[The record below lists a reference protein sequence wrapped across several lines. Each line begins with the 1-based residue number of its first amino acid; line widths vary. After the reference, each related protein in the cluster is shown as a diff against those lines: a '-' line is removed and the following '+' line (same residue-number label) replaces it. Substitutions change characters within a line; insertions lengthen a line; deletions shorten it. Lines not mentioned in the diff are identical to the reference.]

1 MESRLSRQLLRIV
14 ELDKAGHLTPA
25 IQHRLSETLDAFHLQ
40 EQHRAAGGPTGLPTG
55 PSLLGGVQNAGLGKY
70 INAGPK
76 VRAPRAN
83 FPKLSAAPKIPMPK
97 PPAIPGVK

>member
-1 MESRLSRQLLRIV
+1 MEARLTKQLMHIV
-14 ELDKAGHLTPA
+14 ELDKRGDLSPE
-25 IQHRLSETLDAFHLQ
+25 IQHRLSEALDAFHMQ
-40 EQHRAAGGPTGLPTG
+40 EQHRAAGGPTAG
-55 PSLLGGVQNAGLGKY
+55 PSLLGGVSNAGLGKY

-76 VRAPRAN
+76 VRAPKTN

>member
-1 MESRLSRQLLRIV
+1 MEARLSRQLLHII

-25 IQHRLSETLDAFHLQ
+25 IQHEISDALDHL
-40 EQHRAAGGPTGLPTG
+40 HRQLMAPGGSVGLPTSPG
-55 PSLLGGVQNAGLGKY
+55 LLGGISNAGLGKY

-76 VRAPRAN
+76 VRAPKTS